1 MSRASANG
9 MDAPSTGINVPK
21 WKCCNSPLN
30 ERASDM
36 KITTVGIDL
45 AKDVIQ
51 VHAIDE
57 HGKAVVKKAMKRGK
71 VLEYF
76 ANLPPCL
83 IGMEACGSAHHWY
96 RQLSQYGHTVKLMAP
111 QYVKPYVKTN
121 KNDAADAEAICEAVG
136 RPNMRFVAPKN
147 TEQQTVLSQHA
158 VRQGFVKARTAQ
170 GNQIRGLLAE
180 FGIVI
185 KRGFA
190 PLYER
195 LPEIVEDGENGLT
208 GLFRQL
214 LTRLLAHLKELDRQ
228 VGEIEQQIQM
238 WHRGNEASLRLA
250 ERRGIGPLSATA
262 IVATLGNGQQY
273 KNGRQ
278 FAAAI
283 GIVPRQHSSGGKP
296 TLLGISKHGDKYL
309 RTLLIHGARSVLR
322 AVQMQ
327 ATPSTNREDL
337 WLRGLLAR
345 RHHNVVAVAL
355 AAKTARIVWALLA
368 KGDKFASDHQSTK
381 PNLAAA

>member
-1 MSRASANG
+1 
-9 MDAPSTGINVPK
+9 
-21 WKCCNSPLN
+21 
-30 ERASDM
+30 M

-45 AKDVIQ
+45 AKNVIQ
-51 VHAIDE
+51 VHGIDE
-57 HGKAVVKKAMKRGK
+57 HGNAVVKKAMKRGQ
-71 VLEYF
+71 VLPYF

-83 IGMEACGSAHHWY
+83 IGMEACGSAHHWH
-96 RQLSQYGHTVKLMAP
+96 RQLSQYGHTVKLMSP

-147 TEQQTVLSQHA
+147 MEQQTVLSLHA

-180 FGIVI
+180 FGIVMN
-185 KRGFA
+185 RGFA

-195 LPEIVEDGENGLT
+195 VPEILEDGENGLP

-228 VGEIEQQIQM
+228 VGEIEQQIQL
-238 WHRGNEASLRLA
+238 WHRGNEASQRLA
-250 ERRGIGPLSATA
+250 ERRGIGPLTASAM
-262 IVATLGNGQQY
+262 VATLGNGQQY

-278 FAAAI
+278 FAAAL
-283 GIVPRQHSSGGKP
+283 GMVPRQHSSGGKS

-309 RTLLIHGARSVLR
+309 RTLLIHGARSALR

-327 ATPSTNREDL
+327 ATPSTNREDQ
-337 WLRGLLAR
+337 WLRELLTR

-355 AAKTARIVWALLA
+355 AAKTARVAWALLA
-368 KGDKFASDHQSTK
+368 KGEKFRPDHTPTK
-381 PNLAAA
+381 TVGA